1 MTSKILGRM
10 FSGNIGV
17 YGVMGNLWR
26 EQGIVTIN
34 GGDEKKKQCNER
46 NFKQTMPGVE

>member
-1 MTSKILGRM
+1 M

-34 GGDEKKKQCNER
+34 GGDEKRDNAMNATLSKPCL
-46 NFKQTMPGVE
+46 V